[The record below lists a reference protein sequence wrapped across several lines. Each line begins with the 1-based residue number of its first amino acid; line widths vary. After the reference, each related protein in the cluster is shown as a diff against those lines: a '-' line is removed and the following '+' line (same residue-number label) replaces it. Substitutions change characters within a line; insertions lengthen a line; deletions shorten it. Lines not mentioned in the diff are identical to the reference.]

1 MLKIDMEMPDNCTE
15 CNLSKYISPDYV
27 TSEYEKNVEIFFCA
41 INHMPV
47 TGECMKRLKSPNC
60 PLKACDDETPL
71 SNMGQEEDHIN
82 PPHYKAGGV
91 ECIDLMLRLYGRKA
105 AMEYCKL
112 NGFKYMYR
120 TDRKGGKEDIGKAA
134 WYLKKYLELAEKEPK
149 DDRDCVPR
157 QGDM

>member
-1 MLKIDMEMPDNCTE
+1 MLKINMEMPDSCYG
-15 CNLSKYISPDYV
+15 CNLSKYIESKYLAPEGGFV
-27 TSEYEKNVEIFFCA
+27 CAVNNVPITIEHC
-41 INHMPV
+41 
-47 TGECMKRLKSPNC
+47 TRLRHKNC
-60 PLKACDDETPL
+60 PLEACDDEAPI
-71 SNMGQEEDHIN
+71 SNTSQQEDHIN

-134 WYLKKYLELAEKEPK
+134 WYLKKYLELAEEEPK

-157 QGDM
+157 RGDMQI